1 MATQL
6 REHPVN
12 WLRRLFRRRST
23 PSRPWT
29 VTLAWVEGQ
38 NFGRISVMPR
48 RTPVLAI
55 FQLLTANE
63 RVIDVLAEYDLTP
76 QQLEVL
82 IRLRAELAS
91 HPEVLP

>member
-6 REHPVN
+6 WERPVK

-38 NFGRISVMPR
+38 NFGRISV
-48 RTPVLAI
+48 
-55 FQLLTANE
+55 
-63 RVIDVLAEYDLTP
+63 
-76 QQLEVL
+76 L